1 MKTEW
6 IFYVE
11 QRSRPITHDSVMAR
25 NMGGKLVKNVA
36 NGIDLIKHIS
46 LHRLEQVMKG
56 LHHTHTNQILSEV
69 ESMQQI

>member
-1 MKTEW
+1 
-6 IFYVE
+6 
-11 QRSRPITHDSVMAR
+11 MAR